1 MTDAL
6 KCPMCGKL
14 ALSVIA
20 EKREVIAEDGAQLAY
35 GDELTACSS
44 CGERYYTYEQSV
56 ASSRARAGA
65 LRHHAGLL
73 APADIRAFRE
83 REGLTQAQ
91 LEERLGTGA
100 KTVVRWE
107 RGTVCQSK
115 AADRLLRLFMVNPA
129 NMLALADA
137 SAVAS
142 STAEPALVAWPANF
156 VANAHFE
163 TTMDWSVGTAFAA
176 AQGMETITIFTQ
188 VLNAPSTP
196 DPTFVSGAEVAAE
209 AARARAA

>member
-1 MTDAL
+1 
-6 KCPMCGKL
+6 MCGKV

-20 EKREVIAEDGAQLAY
+20 EKREVIADDGTPLAY
-35 GDELTACSS
+35 QDELMACSS

-91 LEERLGTGA
+91 LEDILGTGA

-107 RGTVCQSK
+107 RGTVCQSQ
-115 AADRLLRLFMVNPA
+115 AADRLLRLLMLNPA

-137 SAVAS
+137 SAVDSAA
-142 STAEPALVAWPANF
+142 AEPALVAWPANF
-156 VANAHFE
+156 AASAHFE
-163 TTMDWSVGTAFAA
+163 TTVSWEVGTAFAA
-176 AQGMETITIFTQ
+176 VQGMKTITIFTEA
-188 VLNAPSTP
+188 LIAPSTP
-196 DPTFVSGAEVAAE
+196 DPTFVSGAEVGAE

>member
-1 MTDAL
+1 
-6 KCPMCGKL
+6 MCGKL

-20 EKREVIAEDGAQLAY
+20 EKREVIAEDGAQLAF

-91 LEERLGTGA
+91 LEDRLGTGA

-115 AADRLLRLFMVNPA
+115 AADRLLRLFMANPA
-129 NMLALADA
+129 NMLALTEA

-142 STAEPALVAWPANF
+142 AAAEPALVAGSASF
-156 VANAHFE
+156 VASAHFE
-163 TTMDWSVGTAFAA
+163 TTMDWSVGTTFAA
-176 AQGMETITIFTQ
+176 VQGMKTITIFAEA
-188 VLNAPSTP
+188 LNAPSTP
-196 DPTFVSGAEVAAE
+196 DPTFVTDAETGAAA
-209 AARARAA
+209 AGARAA

>member
-1 MTDAL
+1 
-6 KCPMCGKL
+6 MCGKV

-20 EKREVIAEDGAQLAY
+20 EKREVFAEDGAPLAY
-35 GDELTACSS
+35 QDELMACSS
-44 CGERYYTYEQSV
+44 CGERHYTYEQSV

-91 LEERLGTGA
+91 LEDLLGTGA

-107 RGTVCQSK
+107 RGTVCQSR
-115 AADRLLRLFMVNPA
+115 AADRLLRLLMLNPA

-137 SAVAS
+137 SAVALAA
-142 STAEPALVAWPANF
+142 AEPALVSWPANL
-156 VANAHFE
+156 VASAHFE
-163 TTMDWSVGTAFAA
+163 TTVNWSVGTAFAA
-176 AQGMETITIFTQ
+176 VPGMKTITIFTEA
-188 VLNAPSTP
+188 LNAPSTP
-196 DPTFVSGAEVAAE
+196 DPTFVSGAEVGAE
-209 AARARAA
+209 AARGRAA